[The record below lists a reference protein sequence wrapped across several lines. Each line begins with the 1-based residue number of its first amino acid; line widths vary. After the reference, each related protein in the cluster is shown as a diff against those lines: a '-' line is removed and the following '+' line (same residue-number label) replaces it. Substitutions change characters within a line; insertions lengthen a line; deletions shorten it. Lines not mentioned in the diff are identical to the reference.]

1 MGKIR
6 ASILLKNQRGQAL
19 LIVVLVMVVALTV
32 GLSVVSRTITNLRN
46 TSEQESSQ
54 KALAA
59 AEAGVERAIKA
70 NTTTTTPI
78 GNSLGNQ
85 ASYSYTVTQVS
96 GAGAIAVNG
105 GSLVNKNDGIYVWL
119 VSYSPSFSP
128 AWSGNTL
135 TIYWGSPSD
144 VCTQS
149 LSTNTMAALEVEVV
163 SGTKANPTIRRMA
176 FDPCAART
184 SGVTGNN
191 FSAPNSTTTVTNAAG
206 TFHYTAVISGI
217 SNGILVKL
225 SPLYASTKIGV
236 QGNVALPSQGNII
249 TSTGTVDNAQRKI
262 TVFQSYPELPSEL
275 FPYTLF
281 SP

>member
-1 MGKIR
+1 MSKLF
-6 ASILLKNQRGQAL
+6 ASILLKNQKGQAL

-70 NTTTTTPI
+70 NSTTTTPI
-78 GNSLGNQ
+78 GNSLGNN

-105 GSLVNKNDGIYVWL
+105 GSLVSKNDGIYVWL
-119 VSYSPSFSP
+119 VPYSLTFSP
-128 AWSGNTL
+128 TWAGDTL

-144 VCTQS
+144 VCTQN
-149 LSTNTMAALEVEVV
+149 LSTNTMAALEIEII
-163 SGTKANPTIRRMA
+163 SGTKANPTVRRMA
-176 FDPCAART
+176 YDPCSGAGARQA
-184 SGVTGNN
+184 SNN
-191 FSAPNSTTTVTNAAG
+191 FASPTSNTTVTNSAG

-217 SNGILVKL
+217 SNGILAKV

-236 QGNVALPSQGNII
+236 QGNLALPPQGNII
-249 TSTGTVDNAQRKI
+249 TSTGTVDNSQRKI

>member
-1 MGKIR
+1 MGKIC

-32 GLSVVSRTITNLRN
+32 GLSVVSRSITNLRN

-59 AEAGVERAIKA
+59 AEAGVERAIKV
-70 NTTTTTPI
+70 NLTTTTPI

-85 ASYSYTVTQVS
+85 ASYSYTVTQVL
-96 GAGAIAVNG
+96 GTGAIAVNG
-105 GSLVNKNDGIYVWL
+105 GNLVTKNDGIYIWL
-119 VSYSPSFSP
+119 VPYSPLFSP
-128 AWSGNTL
+128 TWLGNTL

-144 VCTQS
+144 GCSQN
-149 LSTNTMAALEVEVV
+149 LATNTMAALEVEII
-163 SGTKANPTIRRMA
+163 SGSKATPKVTRLVY
-176 FDPCAART
+176 DPCAQRQPSNGFT
-184 SGVTGNN
+184 YITPS
-191 FSAPNSTTTVTNAAG
+191 STTNAAG
-206 TFHYTAVISGI
+206 TFYYTAVISGI
-217 SNGILVKL
+217 SNGILAKV
-225 SPLYASTKIGV
+225 SPIYASTKIGV
-236 QGNVALPSQGNII
+236 RGNIALPPQGNII